1 MNRSII
7 AYDTAELEKT
17 KVLSEA
23 ASLHQSKF
31 IYDAQ
36 WEQTK
41 QAYAT
46 KLYTPS
52 FFVKVLLFILSL
64 LGMSTIIGPIGAI
77 LGLVGDSSYQIL
89 SLIIGILLL
98 FLTEKVLINNM
109 HHYNSGITEAGI
121 YSSLA
126 FIAFGILGTGQ
137 REPIVYALLGLFLSS
152 VAAIRY
158 LNLFALISAIGFF
171 SWIIF
176 LIVTGIGGVIEALM
190 PFIFMSTFG
199 LMYWCCQILQKKLPN
214 VIFENQF
221 VIAKTIAL
229 CLFYASGNYF
239 VVCELSIR
247 LMGLALSEHDDIP
260 FAIVFYLLT
269 ALVPMAY
276 SYWGIRKK
284 SILFIRV
291 GLLTLALS
299 VVTFKYYFSL
309 GFPVITITI
318 TGAILIIVALVFFN
332 YLKQIRGGFTR
343 EILLHNKWHSSDLTA
358 FIASQTL
365 GGNKIANTSG
375 SDTLFGGGKFG
386 GAGAGGNW

>member
-17 KVLSEA
+17 MVLSEA
-23 ASLHQSKF
+23 KRLHQSQF
-31 IYDAQ
+31 IDDDQ
-36 WEQTK
+36 WSQIKKSYSTN
-41 QAYAT
+41 
-46 KLYTPS
+46 LYTPS
-52 FFVKVLLFILSL
+52 FFIRVLLFIFSL
-64 LGMSTIIGPIGAI
+64 FGTTSVLGSIGTI

-89 SLIIGILLL
+89 SLILGILLL
-98 FLTEKVLINNM
+98 FLTEKVLISGM

-121 YSSLA
+121 YSGLA
-126 FIAFGILGTGQ
+126 FIAFGLFGTGQ
-137 REPIVYALLGLFLSS
+137 REPIVYALLGLLLLSF
-152 VAAIRY
+152 AAIRY
-158 LNLFALISAIGFF
+158 LNLFALILAIGFF
-171 SWIIF
+171 AWIIF

-199 LMYWCCQILQKKLPN
+199 LMYWCSQILQKKLPN

-229 CLFYASGNYF
+229 CLFYTSGNYF
-239 VVCELSIR
+239 VVRELSIR

-260 FAIVFYLLT
+260 FAMVFYLLT

-276 SYWGIRKK
+276 IYWGIRKK

-318 TGAILIIVALVFFN
+318 SGAILIIVALVFFN
-332 YLKQIRGGFTR
+332 YLKQIRNGFTR
-343 EILLHNKWHSSDLTA
+343 EILLRDKWHSSDLTA

-365 GGNKIANTSG
+365 GGNKITNTSG
-375 SDTLFGGGKFG
+375 NDTHFGGGKFG